1 MQSIGKKVA
10 FVMDIAIIVLIIIIV
25 LVSIWQNKKY
35 LRSFWFHELPSE
47 KNFVVKVY
55 AYYESKKEDSE
66 VANLYE
72 TKVKKIVD
80 IPVSAGCS
88 LKDTL
93 KSLEYNCPLNKI
105 VCENPEI
112 LNNRL
117 GMGIYYYNQFVKDAI
132 EMDNKKLREYLQ
144 CFNKAKTKKQ
154 KDKCKFDYY
163 FDEHFSSEK
172 FDIDVGITK
181 DEEVLIGV
189 IYE

>member
-1 MQSIGKKVA
+1 
-10 FVMDIAIIVLIIIIV
+10 MDIVIIALIIVIVLI
-25 LVSIWQNKKY
+25 SIWQNKKY
-35 LRSFWFHELPSE
+35 LQSFWFHELPSE

-55 AYYESKKEDSE
+55 GYYESKKEDSE

-72 TKVKKIVD
+72 TKVKKTVD
-80 IPVSAGCS
+80 IPVTAGSS

-93 KSLEYNCPLNKI
+93 KSLEYNCPLNKM

-132 EMDNKKLREYLQ
+132 KMDNKKLREYWQ

-154 KDKCKFDYY
+154 KEKCHYNYY
-163 FDEHFSSEK
+163 FDEHISSEK

-181 DEEVLIGV
+181 DEEVLIGI